1 MAQTQQPYETPS
13 PFLQGYINRT
23 LRVTTT
29 DDRFFIGDLKCTD
42 RDRNLIL
49 ASTSEYRSPSSFSS
63 SSSSSSSSSQSPEI
77 KDRHIGLVVIPGNVI
92 TKIEVEERTTG
103 TGTNP
108 KRGWMFGQF
117 GSPGGGQ
124 RDPREMG
131 II

>member
-1 MAQTQQPYETPS
+1 MDHPQQPYETPS

-49 ASTSEYRSPSSFSS
+49 SSTTEYRSPSSTSI
-63 SSSSSSSSSQSPEI
+63 SSSQEI
-77 KDRHIGLVVIPGNVI
+77 KNRHIGLVVIPGNVI
-92 TKIEVEERTTG
+92 TKIEVEENTTG
-103 TGTNP
+103 TGPNP

-117 GSPGGGQ
+117 GSGNQ
-124 RDPREMG
+124 RDRDPREMMDG